1 MVVKHLPRSSA
12 VYAAVHGAEEAE
24 WTLGNHLLASIVDT
38 QAWLA
43 WTKTKDGARGRN
55 APKPTLRPGVVDD
68 SKQRIGSGTLPVPE
82 MLEWLGGDFIL
93 PAS

>member
-1 MVVKHLPRSSA
+1 

-24 WTLGNHLLASIVDT
+24 WTLGNHLLAGLADT

-43 WTKTKDGARGRN
+43 WTKTKDGAKGRN
-55 APKPTLRPGVVDD
+55 APKPIARPGVVDE
-68 SKQRIGSGTLPVPE
+68 SKKRIGSGSLPADQ
-82 MLEWLGGDFIL
+82 MLNWLGGDFIL